1 MVDAEKD
8 KTKGEEIQEE
18 IQRIRMTLRS
28 KEIKALEA
36 ACAEIVARAK
46 NQGYETKGPVRIP
59 TKILKITTRK
69 SPCGE
74 GSKTWDRFEMRIHKR
89 VVDIHCPS
97 SVVKEITN
105 FRIDPGVDVN
115 LINKM
120 KQSNHPNSNIPSSRG
135 PPGSTMM
142 QPGKS
147 QNNASANISDLLR
160 ILPQIDEVDRQQT
173 RESILEIIAKDMNA
187 DSIQSLIQSSG
198 SLEEEANI
206 TENIE
211 NVRGQYSNSDKV
223 SPIKVVLHLE
233 CQINQKYPASTS
245 NANYKGLSKRIIQS
259 LKSKED
265 QRQLL
270 VSINDLAQVDE
281 FMQQFIFDRLK
292 PGVGAA
298 QVQESAGSAATI
310 QNSSSVQQNNPFS
323 FPRPGQGGPPSRGRG
338 GAGPQSRLPMQRFA
352 APSMFVPPT
361 MEYTP
366 GAINPSEKMEVISD
380 GAAGS
385 TQIVM
390 SENLNLNENN
400 GPGNQTSSLDS
411 QNQLEQE
418 RPSFQ
423 FNNPNQIQEEHKFLQ
438 AVVSTVNVQ
447 SDSGA
452 ADTTFQNVTNNIFDD
467 LSLNQH
473 PQQNIANN
481 QADQTLNNNQ
491 FRYTQ
496 DLNVSQNQIS
506 SSIDE
511 LSIQEK
517 QSSNNLPNLQSEEQ
531 ADQSNYEMQAQQQQE
546 NQLIKADS
554 TQDQYQQFIQNY
566 PLQEEQ
572 SVQQTHDVEDSSQL
586 QIDDQRQNQEYSQS
600 NNQTLQQHNS
610 SAINA
615 NVFDYGNQ
623 QVQIQNNLLETL
635 EQEQVSNQNQSIQE
649 GSQRMVEEEPQL
661 FALDNYIEANQSQQI
676 FEDERSNIDLNLNN
690 QNEIEERSLFNNNNN
705 QNIVEPQF
713 EASLNINQNL
723 QENQLH
729 DQNAQNSSPVEVQMQ
744 YSDYEIV
751 QKSDNIEEGNQ
762 QNLFRN
768 ENIDNQLNIDNDYH
782 NQIKDIQDIN
792 KELESK
798 QYNQSVLHDAYP
810 PLDSNYRTEPDLQHF
825 DNQKKKD
832 LSSARN
838 QSLPNF
844 GSDSKPPKPVQYQ
857 SQIHSIYNAPQ
868 NDFGQLRS
876 TTPSM
881 NNLMQFQTSRP
892 PQSVASI
899 NITNYEDSEAL
910 MRAFKKKKNEVE
922 ELKENFYRVETEF
935 FTERQKA
942 LLLEE
947 ENNQIKQSLLKTEK
961 NLRELQ
967 MRESRKDSDLIQ
979 KQLQLKTQEA
989 QAYQNELSNQKNENL
1004 KLREK
1009 LKEAMSRQR
1018 TQNSGSQLSSH
1029 SQSYTQSSQDNSH
1042 LNEMIQQLQK
1052 EKFEMQSQLQN
1063 KTQNFEQKYHE
1074 LQQYQIQ
1081 AEREK
1086 NFLQSQLN
1094 NNTSI
1099 SQSSNHKIQELSS
1112 QNEYFQSQHILI
1124 QEQLQKANNQIQA
1137 LQQELSVSQNLVSE
1151 LRSENKNLQ
1160 NEKSSLTQQLLTQQ
1174 KQDSLQNQKQP
1185 QFRQQVVDQ
1194 RPTHTHQVIKHE
1206 QFGDQSSQID
1216 EDKKSSAP
1224 PSQVIHQDTP
1234 NRISQLSS
1242 SSNKEAEDFFANLS
1256 NKPVQQQQFQAP
1268 AKQNPQQHNR
1278 PQQQTQNINT
1288 SLPQTQ
1294 IRPPSQQLPQQK
1306 QQQAYQSAYNF
1317 TLDDISFEDSFS
1329 QNNTSQLPSQQQQQK
1344 PQVYQQQSATNS
1356 KPQPLR
1362 YTAPTNQQP
1371 QQQQQY
1377 NFNAVDN
1384 KQQQNQEML
1393 KSFNQQQEFDT
1404 FPQQNLRQ
1412 KQKPVQQMDMNN
1424 RPPQQQ
1430 TQAPAQ
1436 RQQPVQQKTNTNAP
1450 QSQNF
1455 QVQNKPIKQQ
1465 QHLPLQ
1471 KQPQQQVNQMNKYVL
1486 DDDDDGGNTFNA
1498 NMYQSSSANANVIPN
1513 SLFD

>member
-1 MVDAEKD
+1 
-8 KTKGEEIQEE
+8 
-18 IQRIRMTLRS
+18 
-28 KEIKALEA
+28 
-36 ACAEIVARAK
+36 
-46 NQGYETKGPVRIP
+46 
-59 TKILKITTRK
+59 
-69 SPCGE
+69 
-74 GSKTWDRFEMRIHKR
+74 
-89 VVDIHCPS
+89 
-97 SVVKEITN
+97 
-105 FRIDPGVDVN
+105 
-115 LINKM
+115 M

-1099 SQSSNHKIQELSS
+1099 SQSSNHKIQEL
-1112 QNEYFQSQHILI
+1112 N
-1124 QEQLQKANNQIQA
+1124 
-1137 LQQELSVSQNLVSE
+1137 
-1151 LRSENKNLQ
+1151 
-1160 NEKSSLTQQLLTQQ
+1160 
-1174 KQDSLQNQKQP
+1174 
-1185 QFRQQVVDQ
+1185 Q
-1194 RPTHTHQVIKHE
+1194 RPTQTHQVIKHE

-1294 IRPPSQQLPQQK
+1294 IRPPNQQLPQQK

-1344 PQVYQQQSATNS
+1344 PQVYQQQSTTNL
-1356 KPQPLR
+1356 KPQSMR
-1362 YTAPTNQQP
+1362 YAAPPIQKP

-1393 KSFNQQQEFDT
+1393 KSFNQQQEFGT
-1404 FPQQNLRQ
+1404 FPQQNQ
-1412 KQKPVQQMDMNN
+1412 NQQQKPVQQMNMNN

-1455 QVQNKPIKQQ
+1455 QVQNQPIKQQ

-1498 NMYQSSSANANVIPN
+1498 NMYQSSSTNANVIPN